1 MKILLISANS
11 LSFASGERWS
21 QKKRRYAYAPATLTT
36 LAALV
41 PPELGAQIRII
52 DEAVDTVPDD
62 FWNADIVGISAM
74 TPDVKR
80 AYGLCAQARRAGAFV
95 VLGGYHAT
103 FMPQEAALH
112 ADAVVAGFAEEAWPR
127 LLRDFT
133 KESVG
138 KLYRGPWREQFE
150 EANIFPRR
158 DLLRRKAYRI
168 PATIEATRGCSH
180 RCAFCSIPPMHD
192 NGFTC
197 RNVARVAEEIEA
209 MGAKRIALLDSNPF
223 DDPMHGAAL
232 ISGLASCN
240 IEWFAAATFA
250 TAANRQ
256 FVKAAAASGC
266 RGLLVGFESL
276 NTASLAGDNKC
287 HNDAGRYKEI
297 CRMLHDE
304 GIVILGCFVFGF
316 DGDEPSVFERTVKLV
331 DDCRID
337 IVLYSAYTPFPGTVA
352 AGRLAKQGR
361 IIETDWDLYDGRHVV
376 FSPLRM
382 SADALQEGIYS
393 AWKQTYGLSS
403 IVKRVAGAST
413 MPFFDL
419 PQTSGSMV
427 TRTRFCRRIC
437 NSKKLSWGLA
447 EKGFTAFPRRRGYL
461 R

>member
-1 MKILLISANS
+1 MRILLISANS

-21 QKKRRYAYAPATLTT
+21 QKKRRYAYAPTTLTT
-36 LAALV
+36 LAGLV

-52 DEAVDTVPDD
+52 DEAVDAVPDD

-80 AYGLCAQARRAGAFV
+80 AYGLCARARSTGAFV

-133 KESVG
+133 KGSVG
-138 KLYRGPWREQFE
+138 KLYREPWRQRFE
-150 EANIFPRR
+150 GANAFPRR
-158 DLLRRKAYRI
+158 DLLRKKAYRI

-180 RCAFCSIPPMHD
+180 CCAFCSIPPMHD
-192 NGFTC
+192 NRFVC
-197 RNVARVAEEIEA
+197 RSVARVVEEIEA
-209 MGAKRIALLDSNPF
+209 MGEKRIALLDSNPF
-223 DDPMHGAAL
+223 NDPVYGAAL
-232 ISGLASCN
+232 LSGLASCN

-250 TAANRQ
+250 TAADRQ

-276 NTASLAGDNKC
+276 NKASLAGDNKC
-287 HNDAGRYKEI
+287 HNDIGRYQEA

-304 GIVILGCFVFGF
+304 GIAILGCFVFGF
-316 DGDEPSVFERTVKLV
+316 DGDDPSVFGRTVKLV
-331 DDCRID
+331 DDCRMD
-337 IVLYSAYTPFPGTVA
+337 IVLYSAYTPFPGTA
-352 AGRLAKQGR
+352 AATRLAQQGR
-361 IIETDWDLYDGRHVV
+361 IVETDWDLYDGRHVV

-382 SADALQEGIYS
+382 SVEVLQEGIYG
-393 AWKQTYGLSS
+393 AWKQTYGMSS
-403 IVKRVAGAST
+403 IVKRVVGAST

-419 PQTSGSMV
+419 AANV
-427 TRTRFCRRIC
+427 
-437 NSKKLSWGLA
+437 
-447 EKGFTAFPRRRGYL
+447 GFHGYTHTFL
-461 R
+461 TENL